1 MNPTDH
7 AQRIAAV
14 ERHSSLIV
22 QAPAGSGKTSLLVQ
36 RFLRLL
42 THVQKPESILA
53 ITFTR
58 KAAAEMRNRIIDALR
73 EAATLPCPEAAHE
86 AYSWRLARAAYE
98 HGEAQTPP
106 WTLLANTGRLRVQTI
121 DSLCA
126 DLARRVPLLSDLGA
140 LPDVSE
146 DASALYRE
154 ATEAALD
161 LSDAEL
167 GHHVGIL
174 AEHLDGNFEALAS
187 MVITM
192 LEQREQ
198 WLQYLG
204 SSAEPPR
211 ALLEGSVR
219 QLIDKELTRIDK
231 AVPATLGT
239 ALAGVA
245 AHAAYYVEHHTFDP
259 DLALPGAPGH
269 DVAAWQAVAALLLTR
284 DKAPKLRS
292 RFDRRVGVPGPKTI
306 APELTQFAQ
315 QHQTQVKALKDEVS
329 NTRGAERALARISAL
344 PQPTY
349 TNNEWEVLNA
359 VICVL
364 QRAILEL
371 QVVFAARGVVDF
383 AEIQRRAL
391 QALGNPDGPS
401 DLALMMDY
409 RIAHMLVD
417 EFQDTSRAQVQ
428 LLESLTAGWQHDD
441 GRTLFLVG
449 DPMQSIYR
457 FRQAEVG
464 NFLRARLDG
473 INDLPLE
480 SLSLETNFRSTSNVV
495 TWTNEA
501 FANIFPQQDDIVR
514 GEIEFAPATAASQ
527 LPAAV
532 AVHMHAEVLPDGSRP
547 RDSRQGEKVAELV
560 ASSLSDRPGRSIAI
574 LVRARPHLNDI
585 LPALVAAG
593 IGFQA
598 VDLEPLNTQQTIL
611 DVHALTLTLLRPG
624 NIVAWM
630 TVLRAPWCGIALP
643 DLTALLAKHE
653 TFWLQRVLLGTHEPG
668 VADADLKLSA
678 DGRARLRFL
687 ADCYASALQALRK
700 RSLRAVVEEFWRNLG
715 GALCIQGSGQD
726 GDDLHGNVSTYFEAL
741 AATERAGT
749 LPDLAKFERRLDK
762 LFAAPQTGAGSHVQ
776 VMTMHKAKGLEFDTV
791 IIPGLDRVPNANKA
805 ALFNW
810 RERPDPRG
818 EFSLLMAPMARE
830 HHDHSGLYPFIQ
842 AELSTLFEAE
852 TVRLMYVAA
861 TRARTALHLLGTT
874 TWDDKKAAIRSPDAR
889 TLLGKLWPVVA
900 GAFETLGEPS
910 SPTATA
916 TAVTASPRLARLSR
930 TALESHHGARMHSAQ
945 APSRAADTDA
955 LDGAVTDE
963 DVPIDV
969 LATNG
974 VVPHATDVED
984 TPTLSALA
992 DGSAQTPRHVGTLV
1006 HRWLERIASTGVEG
1020 WDVER
1025 LQSLTTPI
1033 QLALQNMGV
1042 AADEIAAAATQV
1054 LAALGNVLADEH
1066 GRWVLTNHPEAESEL
1081 ALSTDAGTGTAH
1093 YVLDRTFVV
1102 DGVRWIVDYKV
1113 SAPASSTHAD
1123 IDAFIAAET
1132 EKYTPQLS
1140 NYARLMGR
1148 VERRPMQVAL
1158 YFPMLKRL
1166 HSWTPN

>member
-1 MNPTDH
+1 MNPADH
-7 AQRIAAV
+7 AHRIAAV
-14 ERHSSLIV
+14 ERHASLIV

-42 THVQKPESILA
+42 THVEKPESILA

-73 EAATLPCPEAAHE
+73 EAATLPCPEAGHK
-86 AYSWRLARAAYE
+86 AYSWRLARAAFE
-98 HGEAQTPP
+98 HGEVQTPP
-106 WTLLANTGRLRVQTI
+106 WTLLANTGRLRVQTM

-161 LSDAEL
+161 LSDADL
-167 GHHVGIL
+167 GYHVGIL

-198 WLQYLG
+198 WLEYLG

-211 ALLEGSVR
+211 ALLQGSVR
-219 QLIDKELTRIDK
+219 QLIDKELTRIGK
-231 AVPATLGT
+231 AVPATLAT
-239 ALAGVA
+239 ALASVA
-245 AHAAYYVEHHTFDP
+245 AHAAHYVEHDTFDP

-269 DVAAWQAVAALLLTR
+269 DAAAWQAIASLLLTS
-284 DKAPKLRS
+284 DKSPKLRS
-292 RFDRRVGVPGPKTI
+292 RFDRRVGVPGPKTVS
-306 APELTQFAQ
+306 PELTQFAQ
-315 QHQTQVKALKDEVS
+315 AHQNRVKALKDEVS
-329 NTRGAERALARISAL
+329 STPGAERALASISAL

-349 TNNEWEVLNA
+349 TDNEWEVLNA
-359 VICVL
+359 VISVL
-364 QRAILEL
+364 QRAVLEL
-371 QVVFAARGVVDF
+371 QVVFAAHGVVDF

-428 LLESLTAGWQHDD
+428 LLERLTAGWQHDD

-473 INDLPLE
+473 IGDLPLE
-480 SLSLETNFRSTSNVV
+480 SLSLETNFRSTSNLV

-501 FANIFPQQDDIVR
+501 FADIFPQQDDIVR
-514 GEIEFAPATAASQ
+514 GKIEFAPATAANQ
-527 LPAAV
+527 LPAAT
-532 AVHMHAEVLPDGSRP
+532 AVHMHAEVLPDGARP
-547 RDSRQGEKVAELV
+547 RDGQQSEQVAELV
-560 ASSLSDRPGRSIAI
+560 ATSLAERPGHSVAI
-574 LVRARPHLNDI
+574 LVRARTHLNDI
-585 LPALVAAG
+585 LPALVARG
-593 IGFQA
+593 INFQA
-598 VDLEPLNTQQTIL
+598 VDLEPLKAEQTIL
-611 DVHALTLTLLRPG
+611 DIHALTLTLLRPG
-624 NIVAWM
+624 NVVAWM

-643 DLTALLAKHE
+643 DLTTLWAKHE
-653 TFWLQRVLLGTHEPG
+653 TFWLQRVLLGAYEPDVG
-668 VADADLKLSA
+668 DDDLNLSA
-678 DGRARLRFL
+678 DGRMRLHFIVK
-687 ADCYASALQALRK
+687 CYATALQALRK
-700 RSLRAVVEEFWRNLG
+700 RSLRAVVEELWHNLG
-715 GALCIQGSGQD
+715 GELCVQGSGRD
-726 GDDLHGNVSTYFEAL
+726 VDSLLGNVSTYFEAL
-741 AATERAGT
+741 ANTERAGT
-749 LPDLAKFERRLDK
+749 LPVLAEFERRLDK
-762 LFAAPQTGAGSHVQ
+762 LFSAPEASVGSHVQ
-776 VMTMHKAKGLEFDTV
+776 IMTMHKAKGLEFDTV
-791 IIPGLDRVPNANKA
+791 IIPGLDRVPSANKG

-810 RERPDPRG
+810 RERPNPHG

-842 AELSTLFEAE
+842 TELSTLFDAE

-861 TRARTALHLLGTT
+861 TRARTTLHLLGTT
-874 TWDDKKAAIRSPDAR
+874 TWDDNKEAMRTPDAR

-900 GAFETLGEPS
+900 GAFEALGKPS
-910 SPTATA
+910 SPTPTT
-916 TAVTASPRLARLSR
+916 TAVAASPRLARLSR
-930 TALESHHGARMHSAQ
+930 TVLESHHGTRMDSAQ
-945 APSRAADTDA
+945 LETPAPDAHAPDGPVTNDTA
-955 LDGAVTDE
+955 S
-963 DVPIDV
+963 IDV
-969 LATNG
+969 LAADG
-974 VVPHATDVED
+974 ALPHATDVED
-984 TPTLSALA
+984 TPTLSAFA

-1006 HRWLERIASTGVEG
+1006 HRWLDRIASTGVED
-1020 WDVER
+1020 WNMER

-1033 QLALQNMGV
+1033 EVALENMGV

-1054 LAALGNVLADEH
+1054 LAALGNVLTDEN

-1081 ALSTDAGTGTAH
+1081 ALSTDAGTGTAN
-1093 YVLDRTFVV
+1093 YILDRTFVV

-1113 SAPASSTHAD
+1113 SAPADSSHAD

-1140 NYARLMGR
+1140 SYARLMGQ
-1148 VERRPMQVAL
+1148 VEHRPMRVAL

-1166 HSWTPN
+1166 HSWSPD